1 MQLLWLGELKM
12 QSEEET
18 SMHRAKNESV
28 EAFIKKLEKRQQ
40 ILKDNLNLLR
50 NTMEEIQKELDNIDR
65 TLKGLKRS
73 ARD

>member
-1 MQLLWLGELKM
+1 
-12 QSEEET
+12 
-18 SMHRAKNESV
+18 MHRAKNESV